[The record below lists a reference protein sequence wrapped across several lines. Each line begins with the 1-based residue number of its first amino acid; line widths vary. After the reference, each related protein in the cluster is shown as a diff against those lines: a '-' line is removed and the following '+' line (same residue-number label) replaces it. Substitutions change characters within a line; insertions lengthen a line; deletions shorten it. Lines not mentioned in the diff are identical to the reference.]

1 MPDLEGE
8 KKKVSPSVNF
18 PFLSDPGGQGLEGP
32 VEVKIHS
39 WIVHLVSGCTLEL
52 SSFSQNK

>member
-1 MPDLEGE
+1 MPDLDGV
-8 KKKVSPSVNF
+8 KKKVSSSVNF
-18 PFLSDPGGQGLEGP
+18 PFLSDSGGEGLEGP

-39 WIVHLVSGCTLEL
+39 WIMHLVSGCALAL